1 MTRVLLL
8 LYKVRYV
15 TYSIESTVDSIATA
29 GIIPGDPVAFVNQ
42 LSERLADFAPQLTLD
57 FIHEASASL
66 KTTGKEIAIF
76 SSCLHYMSP
85 WIKNLAH
92 YANPTHPL
100 YERSGARLR
109 DCIRT
114 LAELSVAYPDVSLFP
129 PSLIVSNH

>member
-1 MTRVLLL
+1 M
-8 LYKVRYV
+8 
-15 TYSIESTVDSIATA
+15 
-29 GIIPGDPVAFVNQ
+29 NQ

-66 KTTGKEIAIF
+66 KTMSKEIAIF
-76 SSCLHYMSP
+76 SSCLQYMTP

-92 YANPTHPL
+92 FANPTHTL

-114 LAELSVAYPDVSLFP
+114 LAELSVAFPSVSLLFSSKS
-129 PSLIVSNH
+129 SLITE

>member
-1 MTRVLLL
+1 VFP
-8 LYKVRYV
+8 V
-15 TYSIESTVDSIATA
+15 ESTVDSISAA
-29 GIIPGDPVAFVNQ
+29 GIIPSDPFAFENQ

-57 FIHEASASL
+57 FIHEATASL
-66 KTTGKEIAIF
+66 KTTGKEIAAF

-92 YANPTHPL
+92 YANPTHSL

-129 PSLIVSNH
+129 PFLDGF